1 MTAQFALVHSQT
13 LYTGKDRIMLGVYKT
28 KINFL
33 FPGTQTWKF
42 NPNLKIKPQPYK
54 NN

>member
-28 KINFL
+28 KINFS
-33 FPGTQTWKF
+33 FPEPKPEYLTQT
-42 NPNLKIKPQPYK
+42 
-54 NN
+54 